1 LRRRPVTASAAHVL
15 DLATRLNLGTLLG
28 EAARRFAAREAFPG
42 VRFGDFFAAAL
53 SVRDALS
60 SAGLGAN
67 EPVHVRISNQPLDLA
82 AYAGV
87 WLAGGVVVPVHR
99 SSPGGAVAHV
109 LSKTRARFEWDSKLK
124 ILSDEPPP
132 SRPILDGAALI
143 VFTSGSSGMPK
154 GAVLSHRAFAGKLE
168 AIQSLLAFAG
178 SDRTLLVLNITFSFG
193 IWVALLTLL
202 HGGCLLPREKFAAG
216 GFLRDL
222 EDSRATQVAVVPTM
236 MRSLILDV
244 PRGQLRCEAPALRQV
259 LIGGETLGKG
269 LGETL
274 RALFAPAPLID
285 IYGLTET
292 STCDFF
298 LMPSDVPRY
307 AGCIGRPSP
316 GVRFRIVGDDGELQ
330 IASPYLMSGYL
341 DEPQLQP
348 IQDGWLSTGDLARE
362 RDPDIVEI
370 VGRKKELIYRGGN
383 KIAPLEIE
391 FACSAHPKVAAA
403 LAVGR
408 DDERLGQ
415 RIHALVVP
423 REPDLTPAEV
433 YAFLATRLER
443 YKQPDVLYFAR
454 ELPAGRTGKA
464 DRGRFAAML
473 DANELVPAEEAV
485 HPMNKY
491 ESIRVTRDGHVAL
504 LELHRTDRI
513 NALGKSMLLEINE
526 AMDAL
531 EADPEVRAIVLC
543 GAGRGFSSGFDLK
556 EQMARNPQ
564 GATVWREILDLDFST
579 TMRFWDCAKPTV
591 AAIHGPCM
599 AGAFEMALA
608 CDISV
613 CSRDAIFGEPEL
625 KFGAGIVTLLLPW
638 MVGPK
643 AAKDILLTGDDSVN
657 AERALALGI
666 VSRVVEPGEH
676 LSTALRIARHIAVI
690 DPDLVRDTKRAL
702 NRTYEIQ
709 GMRAAL
715 DTALDIDH
723 AIESAGS
730 PDKKRFMELAREQ
743 GLKAALAWRDARFK
757 LG

>member
-1 LRRRPVTASAAHVL
+1 
-15 DLATRLNLGTLLG
+15 
-28 EAARRFAAREAFPG
+28 
-42 VRFGDFFAAAL
+42 VRA
-53 SVRDALS
+53 VRDALS
-60 SAGLGAN
+60 RAGLAAD

-99 SSPGGAVAHV
+99 TSPPGTVAHV
-109 LSKTRARFEWDSKLK
+109 GSKTRARFEWDASLK
-124 ILSDEPPP
+124 ILAEAPPP
-132 SRPILDGAALI
+132 ARPILEGAALI

-154 GAVLSHRAFAGKLE
+154 GAVLSHRGFVGKLE
-168 AIQSLLAFAG
+168 AIQSMLGFRET
-178 SDRTLLVLNITFSFG
+178 DRTMLVLNITFSFG
-193 IWVALLTLL
+193 IWVAFLTLL
-202 HGGCLLPREKFAAG
+202 QGGCVLAREKFAAG
-216 GFLRDL
+216 AFLGDL
-222 EDSRATQVAVVPTM
+222 KESGATQVAVVPTM

-244 PRGQLRCEAPALRQV
+244 PQDRLRCDAPALRQV

-274 RALFAPAPLID
+274 RTLFAPAPLID

-298 LMPSDVPRY
+298 LMPADLPRY
-307 AGCIGRPSP
+307 AGCIGRPAP
-316 GVRFRIVGDDGELQ
+316 GVRFRIEGEDGELL
-330 IASPYLMSGYL
+330 ISSPFLMNGYL

-348 IQDGWLSTGDLARE
+348 IKDGWLATGDLARE
-362 RDPDIVEI
+362 RDPGVVEV
-370 VGRKKELIYRGGN
+370 VGRKKELIYRGGS

-403 LAVGR
+403 LAVGHP
-408 DDERLGQ
+408 DERLGQ

-423 REPDLTPAEV
+423 RNNENEPDLTPAEV
-433 YAFLATRLER
+433 YAFLSQRLER
-443 YKQPDVLYFAR
+443 HKLPDVLYFAR

-473 DANELVPAEEAV
+473 EANELVPAGEAV
-485 HPMNKY
+485 QPMNKY
-491 ESIRVTRDGHVAL
+491 ESIRVIRDGQVAQ
-504 LELHRTDRI
+504 LELHRPDRL
-513 NALGKSMLLEINE
+513 NALGKSMLLEIND

-531 EADPEVRAIVLC
+531 EADPEVRAILLC

-556 EQMARNPQ
+556 EQMTRNPQ
-564 GATVWREILDLDFST
+564 GARLWREILELDFST
-579 TMRFWDCAKPTV
+579 TMRFWDCAKPTI

-613 CSRDAIFGEPEL
+613 CSRDATFGEPEL
-625 KFGAGIVTLLLPW
+625 KFGAGIVTMLLPW

-643 AAKDILLTGDDSVN
+643 AAKDIILTGDDSLS

-676 LSTALRIARHIAVI
+676 LAAALRIARNIALI
-690 DPDLVRDTKRAL
+690 DPALVRDTKKAL

-715 DTALDIDH
+715 DAALDIDH

-730 PDKKRFMELAREQ
+730 PDKRRFMDLAREQ
-743 GLKAALAWRDARFK
+743 GLKAALAWREARFK
-757 LG
+757 G